1 MIPIEFLWLTVIVVF
16 AIIGLSRGLWK
27 ELGVTT
33 VLLLS
38 LFALNLGAKLILEKL
53 VTSLPETIL
62 SKSPDGTIPALY
74 YGSVIVFVAFIAYQ
88 GITLEFPI
96 KKQKG
101 VFKWFF
107 GFLGGLLNGYLIV
120 GTLWDV
126 TNQAKYFGL
135 KVPFGTTGQA
145 LQISEH
151 LTKFHN
157 SIVKYLPV
165 TLMNSSE
172 FVPYIFLLLGMILLI
187 AIILK

>member
-1 MIPIEFLWLTVIVVF
+1 MIPVEYLWLTVIVVF

-38 LFALNLGAKLILEKL
+38 LFALNLGAKLILERL
-53 VTSLPETIL
+53 VTNLPATML
-62 SKSPDGTIPALY
+62 SKSPDGTIQALY
-74 YGSVIVFVAFIAYQ
+74 YGSVIIFVAFIAYQ

-96 KKQKG
+96 KKHKG
-101 VFKWFF
+101 VFKWLF

-120 GTLWDV
+120 GTVWDV

-135 KVPFGTTGQA
+135 KVPIGTTGQVI
-145 LQISEH
+145 QISEY
-151 LTKFHN
+151 LTKLHS

-172 FVPYIFLLLGMILLI
+172 FVPYIFLMMGMILLI